1 MVSRPHGGRL
11 VDRTVSPR
19 RAERLIEEAR
29 ELPRIELGPGLAA
42 DAANIAHGVYSPLE
56 GFMTQDDYL
65 SVLDE
70 MRLSNDLPWTIP
82 IVLDVSPDEVAG
94 VKPGDDVALYYRGE
108 PLALMRV
115 EEIYGWDKREYA
127 VKVFKTDDPAH
138 PGVAKTMR
146 KKELLMGGPI
156 DLLRE
161 LPEPFERYRLWPKE
175 TRVLFEARGWKTIAA
190 FQTRNV
196 PHLGHEYV
204 QKAALTFT
212 DGLFINP
219 LVGWKKP
226 GDYRDEVIVEAY
238 QALIKHYYPRESVVF
253 SVLRMEMRYA
263 GPREAIHH
271 AIVRKN
277 FGATHFI
284 VGRDHAGVGNYYG
297 PYEAWELF
305 REFPDLGITPLFVRE
320 AFYCKKCGQMV
331 NEKICPHPEEYRV
344 RISGTKL
351 REMIKRGERPPPY
364 MMRPEVAEVILRH
377 PNPFITEEEA
387 QQQ

>member
-11 VDRTVSPR
+11 VDRVARGRSR
-19 RAERLIEEAR
+19 ERLLAEAPEMPR
-29 ELPRIELGPGLAA
+29 LELSEGLAA

-56 GFMTQDDYL
+56 GFMTRDDFEN
-65 SVLDE
+65 VLEE

-82 IVLDVSPDEVAG
+82 IVLDASPEELRGVEEGDE
-94 VKPGDDVALYYRGE
+94 VALYYRGR
-108 PLALMRV
+108 PIAVMRV
-115 EEIYGWDKREYA
+115 EEVYRWDKRRYA
-127 VKVFKTDDPAH
+127 EKVFKTTDPAH
-138 PGVAKTMR
+138 PGVAKTMQR
-146 KKELLMGGPI
+146 RELLVGGPI
-156 DLLRE
+156 LLVDE
-161 LPEPFERYRLWPKE
+161 PPEPFERVRLWPKE
-175 TRVLFEARGWKTIAA
+175 TRVLFEARGWRTIAA

-196 PHLGHEYV
+196 PHMGHEYV

-238 QALIKHYYPRESVVF
+238 QVLLRHYYPRDSVVF

-263 GPREAIHH
+263 GPREAVHH

-284 VGRDHAGVGNYYG
+284 VGRDHAGVGSYYG
-297 PYEAWELF
+297 PYEAWDLL
-305 REFPDLGITPLFVRE
+305 RSFPDLGITPLFVRE

-351 REMIKRGERPPPY
+351 RKMIMEGRRPPPY
-364 MMRPEVAEVILRH
+364 MMRPEVADVILKH
-377 PNPFITEEEA
+377 PNPFVEG
-387 QQQ
+387 

>member
-1 MVSRPHGGRL
+1 MVSVPHGGRL
-11 VDRTVSPR
+11 IERK
-19 RAERLIEEAR
+19 ANEKLAKRLIEESQEMYKV
-29 ELPRIELGPGLAA
+29 ELNEGLAA
-42 DAANIAHGVYSPLE
+42 DVANIAHGVYSPLE
-56 GFMTQDDYL
+56 GFMVREDYQH
-65 SVLDE
+65 VLDS

-82 IVLDVSPDEVAG
+82 IVLDVDEDFLKN
-94 VKPGDDVALYYRGE
+94 VKEGDEVALYYKGE
-108 PLALMRV
+108 PLAILYV
-115 EEIYGWDKREYA
+115 EEVYAWNKKEYA
-127 VKVFKTDDPAH
+127 KKVFKTTDPKH
-138 PGVAKTMR
+138 PGVSR
-146 KKELLMGGPI
+146 IYSKKEYLVGGPI
-156 DLLRE
+156 LLIKE
-161 LPEPFERYRLWPKE
+161 LPEPFEKYRLWPKE
-175 TRVLFEARGWKTIAA
+175 TRVLFRERGWKTIAA

-226 GDYRDEVIVEAY
+226 GDYKDEVIIKAY
-238 QALIKHYYPRESVVF
+238 EALIEHYFPKESVTF

-305 REFPDLGITPLFVRE
+305 KKFPDLGITPLFIRE
-320 AFYCKKCGQMV
+320 AFYCKKCGQVV
-331 NEKICPHPEEYRV
+331 NEKICPHPEEYRI

-351 REMIKRGERPPPY
+351 RKMIMEGKKPPEY
-364 MMRPEVAEVILRH
+364 MMRPEVAEVVLSFK
-377 PNPFITEEEA
+377 NPFVE
-387 QQQ
+387 

>member
-1 MVSRPHGGRL
+1 MVSKPHGGRL
-11 VDRTVSPR
+11 V
-19 RAERLIEEAR
+19 ERVASERFKERMLREANEMPKV
-29 ELPRIELGPGLAA
+29 ELSEGLAA
-42 DAANIAHGVYSPLE
+42 DLANIAHGVYSPLE
-56 GFMTQDDYL
+56 GFLTRDDYQH
-65 SVLDE
+65 VLDH
-70 MRLSNDLPWTIP
+70 MRLTNDLPWTIP
-82 IVLDVSPDEVAG
+82 IILDVDEAFKKSVSEG
-94 VKPGDDVALYYRGE
+94 DEIILTYKGKPVGMMYI
-108 PLALMRV
+108 
-115 EEIYGWDKREYA
+115 EEIYPWDKKEFA
-127 VKVFKTDDPAH
+127 KKVFKTTDSNH
-138 PGVAKTMR
+138 PGVKKTFAK
-146 KKELLMGGPI
+146 KDFLVGGPVMQLEEI
-156 DLLRE
+156 
-161 LPEPFERYRLWPKE
+161 PEPYEDTRLWPKE
-175 TRVLFEARGWKTIAA
+175 TRVLFSAKKWERIAA

-226 GDYRDEVIVEAY
+226 GDFKDEVIIKAY
-238 QALIKHYYPRESVVF
+238 KALIDNYYPKGVVVL

-297 PYEAWELF
+297 PYEAWDLF
-305 REFPDLGITPLFVRE
+305 KEFPDLGITPLFVKE

-351 REMIKRGERPPPY
+351 RKMIMQGIRPPEY
-364 MMRPEVAEVILRH
+364 MMRPEVAEVVLSFRD
-377 PNPFITEEEA
+377 PFVH
-387 QQQ
+387 

>member
-11 VDRTVSPR
+11 VDRVAR
-19 RAERLIEEAR
+19 GRARERLLAEAR
-29 ELPRIELGPGLAA
+29 EMPRLELSASLAA

-56 GFMTQDDYL
+56 GFIGSEDYQ
-65 SVLDE
+65 SVLDQ

-82 IVLDVSPDEVAG
+82 IVLDASRSEIKSFEEGDEI
-94 VKPGDDVALYYRGE
+94 ALYYRGE
-108 PLALMRV
+108 PLAVMYV
-115 EEIYGWDKREYA
+115 EEVYTWDRREYA
-127 VKVFKTDDPAH
+127 EKVFKTSDPAH
-138 PGVAKTMR
+138 PGVARLARR
-146 KKELLMGGPI
+146 KEYFVGGPLMLI
-156 DLLRE
+156 QDP
-161 LPEPFERYRLWPKE
+161 PERFEKVRLWPKE
-175 TRVLFEARGWKTIAA
+175 TRVLFEARGWRTIAA

-238 QALIKHYYPRESVVF
+238 KALIEHYYPRTSVVF

-297 PYEAWELF
+297 PYEAWDLF

-320 AFYCKKCGQMV
+320 AFYCRKCGQMV

-351 REMIKRGERPPPY
+351 RKMIMEGKRPPEY
-364 MMRPEVAEVILRH
+364 MMRPEVADVVLSF
-377 PNPFITEEEA
+377 PNPFVEEA
-387 QQQ
+387 SED